1 MYAVILEWSVKVVN
15 VASNPSTTDAWYCMP
30 TVI

>member
-1 MYAVILEWSVKVVN
+1 MHNLEWSVKVVN